1 MAELIRIGSP
11 LNAAYLEA
19 CKKLALI
26 RHQAV
31 IIVHRLCIKRD
42 RIRSRWEKVWLFDR
56 IYIMDNIVSLLIFER
71 ILWWFRH
78 FLAIPTM
85 DSIIEQRL
93 LREQRCSRLF
103 LNKILN
109 ELFPV
114 MIYQFFLHERKLYK
128 DRILIYFLSF
138 LDKYIEIIYPRKII
152 VDQWSSVQNETK
164 KFQ

>member
-1 MAELIRIGSP
+1 MISTFSCDSNDG
-11 LNAAYLEA
+11 
-19 CKKLALI
+19 
-26 RHQAV
+26 
-31 IIVHRLCIKRD
+31 
-42 RIRSRWEKVWLFDR
+42 FDHWAT
-56 IYIMDNIVSLLIFER
+56 I
-71 ILWWFRH
+71 
-78 FLAIPTM
+78 T
-85 DSIIEQRL
+85 
-93 LREQRCSRLF
+93 REQRYSRLF

-138 LDKYIEIIYPRKII
+138 LDKYIKIIYPRKII